1 MTSKEALDKLY
12 TARDENLLYDQ
23 CGIIFSIDLFNI
35 VKKDLE
41 RLEALEKENEKLSIE
56 IDDLL
61 DDKIELVVKNKQQ
74 DMLIGKLIQENEK
87 LKQAIDIIKDKFKFE
102 LGVSVV
108 KEKYCYS
115 LEFLFN
121 NQYFS
126 ITKEEYELLKEVIK

>member
-1 MTSKEALDKLY
+1 MTSKEALEL
-12 TARDENLLYDQ
+12 AILE
-23 CGIIFSIDLFNI
+23 FS
-35 VKKDLE
+35 KDLE
-41 RLEALEKENEKLSIE
+41 EDTNNQWLKNVLQGLKETKKELERLEKLSIE

-87 LKQAIDIIKDKFKFE
+87 LKQVIDIIKDKFKFE

-126 ITKEEYELLKEVIK
+126 ITKEEYELLKEVLK